1 MYETYFSITI
11 KRRVRAEMEKRGKM
25 KSIEYLL
32 LIVFLIVLLG
42 SIIFALV
49 LRIAL
54 ISFLL
59 LFIDFPIAAIVAV
72 FASLAI
78 REEEEEEEAKSS

>member
-1 MYETYFSITI
+1 
-11 KRRVRAEMEKRGKM
+11 MEKRGKM

-32 LIVFLIVLLG
+32 LTVFIIILLA
-42 SIIFALV
+42 SIIFGLV
-49 LRIAL
+49 LRMAL

-59 LFIDFPIAAIVAV
+59 LFIDFTIAGIIAV

-78 REEEEEEEAKSS
+78 REEEEAKSS

>member
-1 MYETYFSITI
+1 
-11 KRRVRAEMEKRGKM
+11 MEKRGKM

-32 LIVFLIVLLG
+32 LTVFVIVLVA
-42 SIIFALV
+42 SIIFGLV
-49 LRIAL
+49 LHMPL
-54 ISFLL
+54 ISFVL

-78 REEEEEEEAKSS
+78 REEEEAKSS